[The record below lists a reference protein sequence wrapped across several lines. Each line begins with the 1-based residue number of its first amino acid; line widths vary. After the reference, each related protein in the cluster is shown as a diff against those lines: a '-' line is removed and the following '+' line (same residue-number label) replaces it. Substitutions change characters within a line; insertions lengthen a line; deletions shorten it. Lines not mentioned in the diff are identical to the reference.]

1 MVCRT
6 QLRLLFIF
14 HIDQFPKLEIF
25 SFLFLFLI
33 RLSVS
38 SWFENQ
44 KYLLF
49 KLVEWVSLYELYVY
63 DGDFSKFFFEA
74 VCKLHRWIRQLI
86 RNMTN
91 FWPSTEVAN
100 LRQDTQPYSR
110 RAVTITMQC
119 GIARAFSPW
128 WLQLPNNI
136 NRKLIWL
143 VANCDGAASQI
154 NCLH

>member
-6 QLRLLFIF
+6 QLRLPFIF

-86 RNMTN
+86 RNMAN
-91 FWPSTEVAN
+91 SGRLWRWPTSDETRNHIPGVRSPSQCN
-100 LRQDTQPYSR
+100 
-110 RAVTITMQC
+110 AV
-119 GIARAFSPW
+119 
-128 WLQLPNNI
+128 LPAHFRIGGCSYLNNI
-136 NRKLIWL
+136 NRKLIQL
-143 VANCDGAASQI
+143 FANCDGAASQI
-154 NCLH
+154 NCSR